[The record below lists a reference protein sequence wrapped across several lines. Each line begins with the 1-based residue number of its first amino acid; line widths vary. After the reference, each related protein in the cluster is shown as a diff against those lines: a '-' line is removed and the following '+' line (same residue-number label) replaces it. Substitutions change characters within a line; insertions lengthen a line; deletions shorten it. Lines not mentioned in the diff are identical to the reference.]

1 MRLSRRTRRIVL
13 LTTLL
18 VLSVVLFLIVGVRLT
33 RSALE
38 MRNQRRVQAGEML
51 GVRPWMTVPYIAR
64 TYHLPEDQIFQ
75 ALNLNDTRRNRR
87 TPLSVLAARD
97 RRDLDADI
105 ATINA
110 LIDRRQSPRPPPT
123 PSRAP

>member
-1 MRLSRRTRRIVL
+1 MTLSRRTRRIVL

-18 VLSVVLFLIVGVRLT
+18 ILSVVLFLIVGLRFT
-33 RSALE
+33 RSSLE

-64 TYHLPEDQIFQ
+64 TYHLPEEQIFQ
-75 ALNLNDTRRNRR
+75 ALNLSDTPRNRR
-87 TPLSVLAARD
+87 TPLHVLAARND
-97 RRDLDADI
+97 RDLAADI

-110 LIDRRQSPRPPPT
+110 MIDRRQSPRPPPT
-123 PSRAP
+123 PRRVP

>member
-1 MRLSRRTRRIVL
+1 MTLSRRTRRIVL

-18 VLSVVLFLIVGVRLT
+18 ILSVVLFLIVGLRFT
-33 RSALE
+33 RSSLE

-64 TYHLPEDQIFQ
+64 TYHLPEEQIFQ
-75 ALNLNDTRRNRR
+75 ALNLSDTPRNRR
-87 TPLSVLAARD
+87 TPLHVLAARNH
-97 RRDLDADI
+97 RDLAADI

-110 LIDRRQSPRPPPT
+110 MIDRRQAPRPPPT
-123 PSRAP
+123 PRRAP